1 VTSDLFSP
9 APPHSWW
16 TVDEVALGLSGGLA
30 LYYRLGPRQPIRDE
44 KGRWVRDPL
53 GRTALEAFGALPLG
67 EMYDRL
73 RSFEEEWR
81 ATDTA
86 TRAAI
91 VEADP
96 DQVTRQ
102 WLDGLGELVAFV
114 KKFGPLGLDWSRT
127 HAVENRDADRALG
140 NAGRHRLWQV
150 VFPTPGFA
158 MPRVVQVTSATGS
171 WADRIRR
178 GDMVLPHDYL
188 GLQPTGPIWHQRDD
202 LGRVLKLVEVLAEAE
217 PNPHDIRD
225 AAGNL
230 PGFGQY
236 DVRDD
241 GARDPV
247 DLRWRHAMRYPRDI
261 GERPWLPFEEHT
273 TAVKWAT
280 AGRLML
286 AEFLSAQLA
295 WTRIEAGLDGLGRVR
310 TRWTPRSLM
319 ELIYL
324 QLLEH
329 VEERLNFGVAWC
341 PNCGGPVLRTRRS
354 ELTQNR
360 AHRGCAAVLRKR
372 RERARK
378 REHGTVEAS
387 S

>member
-1 VTSDLFSP
+1 VTGIWNP

-16 TVDEVALGLSGGLA
+16 TVDEVALGLSSGLT
-30 LYYRLGPRQPIRDE
+30 LYYRLGPRQPIRGDN
-44 KGRWVRDPL
+44 GRWVRDPL
-53 GRTALEAFGALPLG
+53 GRTALEAFGAMPLG
-67 EMYDRL
+67 EMYHRL
-73 RSFEEEWR
+73 QAHEEAWR
-81 ATDTA
+81 ATPEA

-96 DQVTRQ
+96 DRLTRQ
-102 WLDGLGELVAFV
+102 LLEGLGELVEFV
-114 KKFGPLGLDWSRT
+114 KTFGPLGLDWSRT
-127 HAVENRDADRALG
+127 HAVKNRDADRALG
-140 NAGRHRLWQV
+140 RAGRPRLWQV
-150 VFPTPGFA
+150 VFPGPGFA
-158 MPRVVQVTSATGS
+158 MPRVVQVTYSEGS
-171 WADRIRR
+171 WADRVRR
-178 GDMVLPHDYL
+178 GDMVLPHDYF
-188 GLQPTGPIWHQRDD
+188 GLKPTGPIWHQQDD
-202 LGRVLKLVEVLAEAE
+202 LGRVLKLVMVLAETD

-247 DLRWRHAMRYPRDI
+247 DLRWRDAMSYPREM
-261 GERPWLPFEEHT
+261 GGRPWLPFEEHP
-273 TAVKWAT
+273 TAVKWPT

-319 ELIYL
+319 EVIYL

-329 VEERLNFGVAWC
+329 VEERLDFGVAWC

-360 AHRGCAAVLRKR
+360 AHRGCAALLRKR
-372 RERARK
+372 RQRERAR
-378 REHGTVEAS
+378 GAIAPGSPT
-387 S
+387 

>member
-1 VTSDLFSP
+1 MTGDSVSP

-16 TVDEVALGLSGGLA
+16 TVDEVALGLEGGLA
-30 LYYRLGPRQPIRDE
+30 LYYRLGYRGPIRDDKE
-44 KGRWVRDPL
+44 RWVRDPL

-67 EMYDRL
+67 AMYDSL
-73 RSFEEEWR
+73 RSLEAAWG
-81 ATDTA
+81 ATDVT

-96 DQVTRQ
+96 DHIARQ
-102 WLDGLGELVAFV
+102 MLDGLEELVEFV
-114 KKFGPLGLDWSRT
+114 KTFGPLGLDWSRT
-127 HAVENRDADRALG
+127 HAVENPNADRALG
-140 NAGRHRLWQV
+140 GPRRLWQV
-150 VFPTPGFA
+150 VFPSPGFA
-158 MPRVVQVTSATGS
+158 MPRVVQVTSEPGS

-188 GLQPTGPIWHQRDD
+188 GLEPTGPLWNQRDD
-202 LGRVLKLVEVLAEAE
+202 LGRVLKLVIVLAEE
-217 PNPHDIRD
+217 HPNPHDIRD

-236 DVRDD
+236 DVRDL
-241 GARDPV
+241 GPRDPV
-247 DLRWRHAMRYPRDI
+247 DLRWRDAMLYPKDT
-261 GERPWLPFEEHT
+261 GGRPWRPFEEHP
-273 TAVKWAT
+273 TAVKWPT

-286 AEFLSAQLA
+286 AQFLSAQLA
-295 WTRIEAGLDGLGRVR
+295 WTRMEVGLDTLGRVR

-319 ELIYL
+319 EIIYL

-341 PNCGGPVLRTRRS
+341 PNCSGPVLRTRRS

-360 AHRGCAAVLRKR
+360 AHRGCAALLRKR
-372 RERARK
+372 RQRARA
-378 REHGTVEAS
+378 RVALSQGS
-387 S
+387 PI